1 MKYMYYGKHPIDGSM
16 GFFDDESK
24 CVDPVQIDFD
34 YYCQLFK
41 DQEKGLQIV
50 PDENGKPIT
59 VSRESLLS
67 DEEKKE
73 IKSKEKRF
81 ERDSLMD
88 DILWKIDRFEKQE
101 KAGIPTTDSK
111 EVYLSMLR
119 YLEYLRNVPQDVSF
133 PDIEIKSF
141 DAWDD

>member
-1 MKYMYYGKHPIDGSM
+1 M
-16 GFFDDESK
+16 
-24 CVDPVQIDFD
+24 
-34 YYCQLFK
+34 
-41 DQEKGLQIV
+41 

-73 IKSKEKRF
+73 IKSKEKRS

-88 DILWKIDRFEKQE
+88 DILWRIDRFEKQE
-101 KAGIPTTDSK
+101 KAGIPPTDSK
-111 EVYLSMLR
+111 EVYLSMLK
-119 YLEYLRNVPQDVSF
+119 YLEYLRNVPQDGSF

>member
-24 CVDPVQIDFD
+24 CIDPVQIDFD
-34 YYCQLFK
+34 YYRQLFK

-50 PDENGKPIT
+50 PGENGKPIT

-88 DILWKIDRFEKQE
+88 DILWRIDRFEKQE
-101 KAGIPTTDSK
+101 KAGIPTTDNK
-111 EVYLSMLR
+111 EVYLSMLK
-119 YLEYLRNVPQDVSF
+119 YLEYLRNVPQDGSF

-141 DAWDD
+141 DAWND